1 MDEPSS
7 AALVQ
12 PIEGGVLVGT
22 MPVSFVELDALIEA
36 AERNAQLTPE
46 DVAHALMDVEVDGHA
61 FEVLLDSLGEH
72 GIELHDDAE
81 HHEDL
86 GLEPAISRSKVAEKG
101 KPPLAKKVT
110 GPVRVERPL
119 SDATE
124 SYLREIGRVPLL
136 TADEEKELATELHL
150 GLEAQK
156 ILELGELD
164 PAEES
169 SNRMAVRRGNRA
181 RARLIEANL
190 RLVVSIAKRY
200 RRSGLPLLDLIQEGN
215 IGLMKAV
222 EKFDPTRGFRFS
234 TYASFW
240 IRQSLSRAIA
250 DQGRSIRIPVHLV
263 ELINRIRAVQR
274 ELVQELHR
282 EPTFEEL
289 GAELHLAP
297 ERIEELLLA
306 SQDILSTDQP
316 LTSEEGF
323 TLGDTIS
330 DPSSVDLEAGLDNR
344 DLDEQLNSILGS
356 LDLKDREVVK
366 LRFGLGG
373 NQPHTLEEVGAI
385 LGVTKER
392 ARQRELRAL
401 ARLKRDHG
409 SDRLKEY
416 LSTE

>member
-1 MDEPSS
+1 MTNS
-7 AALVQ
+7 AALTLK
-12 PIEGGVLVGT
+12 P
-22 MPVSFVELDALIEA
+22 S
-36 AERNAQLTPE
+36 QLAMAISNP
-46 DVAHALMDVEVDGHA
+46 G
-61 FEVLLDSLGEH
+61 SLGTIDAYISTVNRLPVLSAEQE
-72 GIELHDDAE
+72 IKLAQRLRDSDDIDAAREL
-81 HHEDL
+81 
-86 GLEPAISRSKVAEKG
+86 V
-101 KPPLAKKVT
+101 
-110 GPVRVERPL
+110 L
-119 SDATE
+119 S
-124 SYLREIGRVPLL
+124 
-136 TADEEKELATELHL
+136 H
-150 GLEAQK
+150 
-156 ILELGELD
+156 
-164 PAEES
+164 
-169 SNRMAVRRGNRA
+169 
-181 RARLIEANL
+181 L
-190 RLVVSIAKRY
+190 RLVVSVARQY
-200 RRSGLPLLDLIQEGN
+200 LGYGLPHADLIQEGN

-282 EPTFEEL
+282 EPTYEEL